1 MGGDAAAG
9 GPARV
14 RGVHH
19 AHDRPRLHRGQAR
32 HQVWPVSSVLSL
44 YLYLHRSI
52 HLFTILPQTCRREA
66 HVYFHTGEKT
76 MTSIDNYLECTRIL

>member
-32 HQVWPVSSVLSL
+32 HKVCSVSS
-44 YLYLHRSI
+44 
-52 HLFTILPQTCRREA
+52 PQIYP
-66 HVYFHTGEKT
+66 YFHYSTPDLPERGVRVFSLWRENHD
-76 MTSIDNYLECTRIL
+76 IN

>member
-1 MGGDAAAG
+1 MGCDAAAG

-32 HQVWPVSSVLSL
+32 HQVSSVQCPLLIPIPTQIYPSFHYSTSDLPERGVRVFSL
-44 YLYLHRSI
+44 W
-52 HLFTILPQTCRREA
+52 REN
-66 HVYFHTGEKT
+66 HD
-76 MTSIDNYLECTRIL
+76 IN